1 MGEMD
6 FASARASKVG
16 VFGHVFRP
24 GSLEASFLAMAGTWI
39 KGTLPPRRCP

>member
-6 FASARASKVG
+6 FASARANKD
-16 VFGHVFRP
+16 FGHVFRP